1 MLVRSC
7 TIDYTFLWNRFL
19 SNESWVEMRTLYDVQ
34 QLLKNSALLFI
45 SGTGLPI
52 SVSMELEL
60 RQLYQARVLENREYE
75 TALLIIRQEKRLEKE
90 KKLRVSEMAE
100 KWIIG
105 IDLGAPPQ
113 NWHL

>member
-34 QLLKNSALLFI
+34 QLLKKFGIIVYIGDRLADLEL
-45 SGTGLPI
+45 
-52 SVSMELEL
+52 MELEL
-60 RQLYQARVLENREYE
+60 RQLYQARVLESREYE

-90 KKLRVSEMAE
+90 KKIEGERN
-100 KWIIG
+100 G
-105 IDLGAPPQ
+105 
-113 NWHL
+113 

>member
-1 MLVRSC
+1 VHFHAERPNDPANCRNLMLVRSC

-34 QLLKNSALLFI
+34 QLLKKFGIIVYIGDRLADLEL
-45 SGTGLPI
+45 
-52 SVSMELEL
+52 MELEL

-90 KKLRVSEMAE
+90 KKIEGERN
-100 KWIIG
+100 G
-105 IDLGAPPQ
+105 
-113 NWHL
+113 

>member
-34 QLLKNSALLFI
+34 QLLKKFGIIVYIGERLADLEL
-45 SGTGLPI
+45 
-52 SVSMELEL
+52 MELEL

-90 KKLRVSEMAE
+90 KKIEGERN
-100 KWIIG
+100 G
-105 IDLGAPPQ
+105 
-113 NWHL
+113 